1 MHAYIYIYG
10 AHDCCKT
17 RIIRQPPASVCL
29 SGVVSPWRKNDP
41 GHRKHERCYFLF
53 RPFRPQADANGAAAA
68 PAQAPAPAGDTAA
81 GAGAP
86 TAEGGEKKLSKVYTR
101 RLRSCC
107 SNRASILLYIRRILC
122 SLLQMCSDM
131 QGVLRLVSCS
141 RVHSLIPVLD
151 QVSPCLRRV
160 YIYVLVALMRLL
172 CSGAAVRTAIRLPL
186 FVCGAVVIR
195 RTP

>member
-1 MHAYIYIYG
+1 MAWFWVELSFVNSITHQQYYYPQQRVCLVGVSACCVLRPAVHAYIYIFG
-10 AHDCCKT
+10 AHDCGKT
-17 RIIRQPPASVCL
+17 RKIRQPPASVCL

-107 SNRASILLYIRRILC
+107 SNRASILLYVRRILC
-122 SLLQMCSDM
+122 SLLQD
-131 QGVLRLVSCS
+131 V
-141 RVHSLIPVLD
+141 
-151 QVSPCLRRV
+151 
-160 YIYVLVALMRLL
+160 
-172 CSGAAVRTAIRLPL
+172 
-186 FVCGAVVIR
+186 
-195 RTP
+195 